1 MKKIPA
7 KNIYIG
13 DYGWHKGRFHFSFGD
28 YFDPENMRYGVLEAL
43 NDFELQPGTGFE
55 PHLHEEMEI
64 VSYCVEGELTHTDN
78 MGNKTSIKRG
88 DVQYICAGSGIIH
101 SEMNNNNYPL
111 RFLQIWILLNQVITM
126 FIVQFPP
133 PYPPC

>member
-1 MKKIPA
+1 
-7 KNIYIG
+7 
-13 DYGWHKGRFHFSFGD
+13 
-28 YFDPENMRYGVLEAL
+28 MRYGVLEAL

-88 DVQYICAGSGIIH
+88 DVQYICAGSGITH
-101 SEMNNNNYPL
+101 SEMNNNNHPL